1 MRHKI
6 RYQAKTDLKLLRQ
19 MSGMSK
25 EYVADKIGYTIRSLE
40 RMEQENAVTTE
51 ITARQLCSL
60 YDLDFG
66 RQFYLINKNEMEVIA
81 ECFAKN
87 GREPENIIYDN
98 REYYLL
104 YVRKVSLFEDYIA
117 GKVMWIGN
125 YNRNKER
132 RKIRKVNAKIVKEIE
147 PAIKIINSGEEW
159 NYWYYGLTIGK
170 LHKVIISEKCMK
182 NNLST
187 CLDEVIVTQDELF
200 SYDGTNDI
208 AFLGIKKRKR
218 IFGGE

>member
-6 RYQAKTDLKLLRQ
+6 RYQAKADLKLLRQ
-19 MSGMSK
+19 MNGMSK

-81 ECFAKN
+81 ECFVKN

-98 REYYLL
+98 REYHLL
-104 YVRKVSLFEDYIA
+104 YVRKVSLFEDCIA

-170 LHKVIISEKCMK
+170 LHKVIISEECMK

-208 AFLGIKKRKR
+208 AFLGMKKRKR
-218 IFGGE
+218 IFLGE